1 MGATDMIHLSHVELW
16 LYIVMEDT
24 RGRQRSIRV
33 SKDGVDRPNDD
44 PENPY
49 LPSSMITV
57 LERATTIAPSKIR
70 MPRWLAKDRGL
81 IP

>member
-1 MGATDMIHLSHVELW
+1 MQHRDDDVELM
-16 LYIVMEDT
+16 LYIEMQD
-24 RGRQRSIRV
+24 RRMRSIRV